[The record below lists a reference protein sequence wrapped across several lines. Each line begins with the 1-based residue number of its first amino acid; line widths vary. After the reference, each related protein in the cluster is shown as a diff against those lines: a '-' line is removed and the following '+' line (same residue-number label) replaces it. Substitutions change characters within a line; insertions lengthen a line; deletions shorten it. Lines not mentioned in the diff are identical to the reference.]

1 MFMELL
7 TSILTSPVCC
17 PELFMADVGVDV
29 MDESIMILIQ
39 DQKGNQYITP
49 NGGDSKDLDMHF
61 KRSLPLNL

>member
-1 MFMELL
+1 MCLELL
-7 TSILTSPVCC
+7 TSILTSPLWCS
-17 PELFMADVGVDV
+17 ELFMGDVGEDV

-39 DQKGNQYITP
+39 EQKGNQYITP